1 MKFDQDYLK
10 KIENYAF
17 KIAHES
23 GEILHSYFPDIIK
36 SQDLTIEYKDLNLR
50 DPVTEADKKIQSF
63 LSEKIKSE
71 FPDHGIVGEEGESQ
85 NDLATDYVWV
95 LDPLDGTRNFMYGF
109 PIYACSI
116 GVLYQGEPVVGAIF
130 IPWPNSINSGRVV
143 HASLGNGFS
152 IDGDTINTSKSRN
165 LDGNSLITLPGF
177 FHKRYKFSNDFLP
190 ISGELRMGGS
200 IAYEILMVA
209 LGISQYAVI
218 SSAYLWDITG
228 GLAIIKEANCSA
240 LSVKINKNESQWS
253 KIDPLV
259 QDWQSGVTKL
269 SDLRLRTNPMLIAPT
284 NYIDELKNKISRK
297 NSSIKKVV
305 NGIFN
310 S

>member
-71 FPDHGIVGEEGESQ
+71 FPDHGIVGEEGEAQ

-109 PIYACSI
+109 PIYSCSI
-116 GVLYQGEPVVGAIF
+116 GEPVVGAIF

>member
-10 KIENYAF
+10 NIENYAF
-17 KIAHES
+17 KIARES

-36 SQDLTIEYKDLNLR
+36 SPDLAIEYKDSNLR
-50 DPVTEADKKIQSF
+50 DPVTIADKKVQSF
-63 LSEKIKSE
+63 LVDKIKSE
-71 FPDHGIVGEEGESQ
+71 FPDHGIVGEESESQ
-85 NDLATDYVWV
+85 DDLAPDYVWV

-116 GVLYQGEPVVGAIF
+116 GILYHGEPVVGAIF
-130 IPWPNSINSGRVV
+130 IPWPNSRNFGRVV
-143 HASLGNGFS
+143 HASVGNGVN
-152 IDGDTINTSKSRN
+152 IDGETIDTSQTRK

-177 FHKRYKFSNDFLP
+177 FTRRYKFSNDFLP
-190 ISGELRMGGS
+190 VSGELRMGGS

-228 GLAIIKEANCSA
+228 GLAIVRESNCEALRVN
-240 LSVKINKNESQWS
+240 INNNESHWS
-253 KIDPLV
+253 KISPLV
-259 QDWQSGVTKL
+259 YDWKSGVTKL
-269 SDLRLRTNPMLIAPT
+269 SDLRLRTNPMLLAPT

-297 NSSIKKVV
+297 NNPIKKVV
-305 NGIFN
+305 NGIFH